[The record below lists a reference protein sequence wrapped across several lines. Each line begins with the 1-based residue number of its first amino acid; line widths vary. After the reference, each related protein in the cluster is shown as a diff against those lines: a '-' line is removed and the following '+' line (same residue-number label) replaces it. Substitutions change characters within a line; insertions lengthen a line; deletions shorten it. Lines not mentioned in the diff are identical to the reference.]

1 MFMSKILKKL
11 LKKNEVISLISS
23 LTDTLESPVTIIQSD
38 GRILMGE
45 ESQTGL
51 SRYPISV
58 DDKLFGWVC
67 GQERASVLADL
78 LTYLA
83 AQELEKRALVQETLD
98 KYKEIN
104 LLYNISEKIATSLD
118 LKKVAKL
125 VIDEAMRSIKGTS
138 ASVILLDEVTGKFEI
153 ISEFGSEYDGKTSL
167 VPGKSIAG
175 NVFIN
180 GKAEIVNDV
189 LSDPRY
195 IKGNKKV
202 NSMICAPLKTNDRT
216 IGVIKISSD
225 TTVHYTAA
233 DLKLLT
239 TLASLT
245 ASAIENSR
253 IYKALEDAYEELK
266 ILNKAKDK
274 MINHL
279 SHELKTPLAI
289 IREVFATIS
298 RKLIRT
304 GHEGFEKTINRGW
317 RNLERLLKIQDE
329 IQDILDLRHQQEK
342 HDLIKFMEDI
352 LSFIEA
358 LEENKELRADIFRM
372 IAGKIESVYE
382 IGEIIPEEIA
392 LDEFLD
398 NICDSAIVFMLRSGR
413 NLDIIRKITKGI
425 CINMDKSVLTKVCTG
440 LLRNA
445 IENSPDQGKIVVSL
459 SAEGNA
465 IQIQFHDYGVGITE
479 NNQKLIFGG
488 FYHTQD
494 TSMYSTKRPYEFN
507 AGGSGSDLLRTK
519 IFSQRHG
526 FSINFRSDRCRH
538 ILRES
543 DSCPGKISACEF
555 VGGKAECFASGETIF
570 LLNFRQP
577 SFSGCSDAL

>member
-1 MFMSKILKKL
+1 MSRILKKL
-11 LKKNEVISLISS
+11 IRKNEVISLISS
-23 LTDTLESPVTIIQSD
+23 LTDILESPVSVVQSD

-45 ESQTGL
+45 EGQTDFI
-51 SRYPISV
+51 RYPISV
-58 DDKLFGWVC
+58 DDNLFGWVC
-67 GQERASVLADL
+67 GQQGANVLADL
-78 LTYLA
+78 LAYLA

-104 LLYNISEKIATSLD
+104 LLYNISEKIAASLD
-118 LKKVAKL
+118 LEKVAKL
-125 VIDEAMRSIKGTS
+125 VIDEALRSIEGTS
-138 ASVILLDEVTGKFEI
+138 ASVILLDEITGKFEI
-153 ISEFGSEYDGKTSL
+153 ISEFGRKHGSKTSL
-167 VPGKSIAG
+167 VPGKGIAG

-189 LSDPRY
+189 PSDPRY
-195 IKGNKKV
+195 IKGNKKE

-216 IGVIKISSD
+216 IGVIRISSD
-225 TTVHYTAA
+225 TSVRYTAA
-233 DLKLLT
+233 DLRLLT

-253 IYKALEDAYEELK
+253 IYRALEDAYEELK

-289 IREVFATIS
+289 IKEVFATIS
-298 RKLIRT
+298 RKLMQA
-304 GHEGFEKTINRGW
+304 GQGGFDKTINRGS
-317 RNLERLLKIQDE
+317 RNLERLLKIQEE
-329 IQDILDLRHQQEK
+329 IQDILDLRHQEEK
-342 HDLIKFMEDI
+342 HNLIKFMEDI
-352 LSFIEA
+352 LSFTEA
-358 LEENKELRADIFRM
+358 LEENKELRTDIFRS

-382 IGEIIPEEIA
+382 VGEIIPEEIA

-398 NICDSAIVFMLRSGR
+398 DICDNAMTSIHKSGR
-413 NLDIIRKITKGI
+413 DLDIIRDITKGI
-425 CINMDKSVLTKVCTG
+425 CIDMDKNVLTKVCSG

-459 SAEGNA
+459 YNA
-465 IQIQFHDYGVGITE
+465 DNTTKIQFHDYGVGITE

-526 FSINFRSDRCRH
+526 FSINFRSTRCRY
-538 ILRES
+538 IPNES
-543 DSCPGKISACEF
+543 DSCPGKISDCEF
-555 VGGKAECFASGETIF
+555 VRDRGECFASGETIF
-570 LLNFRQP
+570 LLDFV
-577 SFSGCSDAL
+577 F